1 MKHVVAALLLL
12 APQNPAVR
20 HELTVSEREGERFCT
35 IHADNALLHDV
46 LRDLAEQAH
55 ISVDG
60 LDASTR
66 RTLVSVDLR
75 ERPLRQAVTFIAG
88 SVGLEAEVRQGILVL
103 RPGLEDSTDPALLR
117 DAALAVSG
125 ATLRDFPDH
134 ALAPEALRNQAIL
147 DERQGRPASARARYD
162 QLVERYPDCALST
175 DALFSAGELLM
186 REEAWQ
192 DAADRFSELLRSER
206 EHDLEVPARLELAW
220 CIARLGQHERALY
233 MMDALDSIDAAASRS
248 EELRR
253 AQVRVRALAG
263 LGRGDAALKL
273 LDDVDARLTTPADRA
288 ESLELR
294 ALACAA
300 AGRRGD
306 AARAWLGFAQ
316 LCEGPRKE
324 LALQEA
330 ATHALAANDE
340 VGALFVAQ
348 SAHKHG
354 IELESVKREA
364 RAALTLDDPTPATT
378 GPATTLERAERL
390 CDGGSTAEAL
400 KLLATLQS
408 AAATFDE
415 STRARFA
422 RCHVRAVAREVGID
436 TALTYLREQ
445 LALLSEPELRRGLYI
460 LAGELLE
467 RAGRIDE
474 AIEAYRGRI

>member
-1 MKHVVAALLLL
+1 MKHLLAALLLL
-12 APQNPAVR
+12 APQNPAAR
-20 HELTVSEREGERFCT
+20 HELTVTEREGERFCT

-46 LRDLAEQAH
+46 LRDLAEQAQ

-66 RTLVSVDLR
+66 RTLVSIDLR

-88 SVGLEAEVRQGILVL
+88 SVGLEAEVRQGLLVL
-103 RPGLEDSTDPALLR
+103 RPGLEDSTDSALLR

-134 ALAPEALRNQAIL
+134 ALAPEALRNQAVL
-147 DERQGRPASARARYD
+147 DDRQGRPASARARYD
-162 QLVERYPDCALST
+162 QLVERYPDSALST

-220 CIARLGQHERALY
+220 CVARLGQHERALY
-233 MMDALDSIDAAASRS
+233 MMDALDSIDAAASRG

-253 AQVRVRALAG
+253 TQVRVRALAG

-273 LDDVDARLTTPADRA
+273 LDDVDARLATPADRA

-294 ALACAA
+294 ALACTA

-306 AARAWLGFAQ
+306 AARAWLAYAQ
-316 LCEGPRKE
+316 LCGGAHKE
-324 LALQEA
+324 HALQEA
-330 ATHALAANDE
+330 ATHALAAHDE

-348 SAHKHG
+348 TAHKQG
-354 IELESVKREA
+354 IELDGVTREA
-364 RAALTLDDPTPATT
+364 RAALTLENQEPATADT
-378 GPATTLERAERL
+378 SVTLDRAERL

-400 KLLATLQS
+400 KLLQS
-408 AAATFDE
+408 LEAGSANFDE
-415 STRARFA
+415 PTRARFA
-422 RCHVRAVAREVGID
+422 RCQARTVAREVGVD
-436 TALTYLREQ
+436 TALTHLREQ
-445 LALLSEPELRRGLYI
+445 LARLSQPELRRELYI

-467 RAGRIDE
+467 QAGRIDE